1 MSDVRIPPTVQLATV
16 LALLGLIA
24 AAMAAQVPEI
34 RRYLKVR
41 AM

>member
-1 MSDVRIPPTVQLATV
+1 MKRIIGLAGMLAIIGAV
-16 LALLGLIA
+16 LAWQG
-24 AAMAAQVPEI
+24 PEI

>member
-1 MSDVRIPPTVQLATV
+1 MKRIITLAGMLATV
-16 LALLGLIA
+16 GAVVAWQL
-24 AAMAAQVPEI
+24 PEI

>member
-1 MSDVRIPPTVQLATV
+1 MKRVVALAI
-16 LALLGLIA
+16 AGLA
-24 AAMAAQVPEI
+24 AAAVGTQVPEI

>member
-1 MSDVRIPPTVQLATV
+1 MSDVRITPTAQLAIV

-24 AAMAAQVPEI
+24 AAMAAQAPEI